1 MSDQTETRARRHGKT
16 GVSSVTHHPE
26 LYLHRFATLER
37 GTPLPTIPTTWDGTG
52 GLSALTMLGNGP
64 DPDNPA
70 AYPDGVGDCVR
81 VSEQNGRKFAAVTG
95 VDADGT
101 ITYEEGFRA
110 PHTPWTVAGYFE
122 YGLAMGWHGQPPA
135 PEDEPDMG
143 ADPATYA
150 KWMFKTKQ
158 TEVIAEIDLRNPAE
172 AVNNIRRAATEFNG
186 VAITVTLAAANMDQF
201 DEGVP
206 FTAGPTSN
214 EGHGLWYCKWDELYD
229 YVATWAEV
237 HKAEPTWL
245 PSVITSAWVYGTKEL
260 FKNRGYNAEAIIAAA
275 EALVNPEVAPS
286 AGFNPPPN
294 NAQGTPF
301 DPEHTLVHDA
311 LHDIETLPGAIH
323 HILTRAIAKEADT
336 VILDALEE
344 LIARFR

>member
-1 MSDQTETRARRHGKT
+1 MSDQTETRPRRHGKT

-26 LYLHRFATLER
+26 LYLHRFANIVER
-37 GTPLPTIPTTWDGTG
+37 GTPLPAIPTSWDGTG

-64 DPDNPA
+64 DPDNPK

-95 VDADGT
+95 VNAAGE
-101 ITYEEGFRA
+101 ITYEEGFRT
-110 PHTPWTVAGYFE
+110 PHTPWTVDGYFA
-122 YGLAMGWHGQPPA
+122 YGLAMGWKGDPPA

-143 ADPATYA
+143 ADPASYA
-150 KWMFKTKQ
+150 KWMFKTGQ
-158 TEVIAEIDLRNPAE
+158 AEVIAEIDLRNPAE
-172 AVNNIRRAATEFNG
+172 AINNIRRAATEFNG

-201 DEGVP
+201 DENQP
-206 FTAGPTSN
+206 FAPGPSSGD
-214 EGHGLWYCKWDELYD
+214 GHGLWYCKWDDLYD

-237 HKAEPTWL
+237 HPALLTWL
-245 PSVITSAWVYGTKEL
+245 PSVLTSAWVYGTKEL

-275 EALVNPEVAPS
+275 NALIDPQVAPS
-286 AGFNPPPN
+286 AFPANPPLIPGEPIDPLHTFVQDEVHN
-294 NAQGTPF
+294 LGT
-301 DPEHTLVHDA
+301 LA
-311 LHDIETLPGAIH
+311 GGIH
-323 HILTRAIAKEADT
+323 HILTRALAKEADD